1 MFSLS
6 MKTNFFIRKV
16 ILSEQVKSIVFKIF
30 DFEPIIGENVDHF
43 LSLSNPNTQST
54 SVDDMLLE
62 TNI

>member
-1 MFSLS
+1 

-16 ILSEQVKSIVFKIF
+16 ILSDQVKSIVFKIF